1 MHRHDHPPKVASAYS
16 VVKRLCDVAISLSAL
31 AILGLPMLAVAVLI
45 ALQDGGGPLFRQ
57 IRVGRGCRPFEMLK
71 FRSMVVDAEE
81 RGGFTTRP
89 GDTRIT
95 PLGLFLRRTSID
107 ELPQLINVL
116 KGEMSL
122 IGPRPDVPAQ
132 QADYPPGAWR
142 RRHEVRPGLTGLA
155 QASDRSLLAPERR
168 AALDLQY
175 VEEIGIALDLKIVVM
190 TVGQILKGSST

>member
-1 MHRHDHPPKVASAYS
+1 MHRHDHPAKVASAYS

-31 AILGLPMLAVAVLI
+31 AILGVPMLAVALLI

-57 IRVGRGCRPFEMLK
+57 IRVGRGCRSFQMLK
-71 FRSMVVDAEE
+71 FRSMVINAEQ
-81 RGGFTTRP
+81 RGGFSTSP
-89 GDTRIT
+89 GDSRIT
-95 PLGLFLRRTSID
+95 PLGVFLRRTSID

-132 QADYPPGAWR
+132 QADYAPEAWR

-175 VEEIGIALDLKIVVM
+175 VDEIGIALDLKIVVM